1 MKTTKIALVIA
12 FLSIAAINFASVDP
26 GPVCVKIHLKKA
38 MQNRLLVRAIYE
50 QLDMSFLQVD
60 QYGLYVAR
68 VSFNHSF
75 YFIYG
80 KYEEWIA
87 FFTMDLEG
95 LPETSCIENQQTVK
109 PVR

>member
-1 MKTTKIALVIA
+1 MKTTKIVLLIA
-12 FLSIAAINFASVDP
+12 ILSFATLSYATVDP

-38 MQNRLLVRAIYE
+38 MQNHRLVRAMYE

-60 QYGLYVAR
+60 QNGFYVAR
-68 VSFNHSF
+68 VAFNHSF

-80 KYEEWIA
+80 TYEEWIS

-95 LPETSCIENQQTVK
+95 LPETNSMEYLLSVK

>member
-12 FLSIAAINFASVDP
+12 FLSFATINFASVDP

-38 MQNRLLVRAIYE
+38 MQNRQLVRAMYE

-60 QYGLYVAR
+60 QNGLYVAR
-68 VSFNHSF
+68 VSFNHRF
-75 YFIYG
+75 YFIHG

-87 FFTMDLEG
+87 FFTMDLEA
-95 LPETSCIENQQTVK
+95 LPETSSLENLQTVK
-109 PVR
+109 PIR